1 MGDDVAD
8 TQSVSN
14 DLLAEFYIPATS
26 SLFERRPRTLKH
38 GDTFAMFD
46 HYGDLFAGPH
56 SPEGIFHQDTRFL
69 SRFVLTIG
77 GERPLLLSST
87 VQNNNAVLHVDLRNA
102 DLFDSDAVL
111 LPKNTIH
118 VSRAKF
124 LLDSVCHERLA
135 VRNYGDRRCRVS
147 IALDYDAD
155 FADMFEIRGHR
166 RERHGAR
173 SSEVLDAASVRFVYA
188 GLDGVA
194 RSTRIT
200 FDPPPV
206 RVTVNRAEF
215 ELELDPKAR
224 CVLLV
229 TVGCVVGQEAPPA
242 ADGFFTAMRRARR
255 SIFNACARAA
265 AVETSNSVFNEVLC
279 RSMADFNMLLTDTPH
294 GPYPYAGIPWFCTAF
309 GRDGIIA
316 ALEMLWVD
324 PEVARG
330 VLRFLAAHQAQT
342 EDPQAD
348 AEPGKIL
355 HEVRECEMARRG
367 EVPFGRY
374 YGSVDSTPLFVVLA
388 GLYWKRSGDRETLK
402 TIWAEVKAA
411 LTWIDRYGDRDG
423 DGFLEYAGRRPSG
436 LRNQGWKDS
445 KDAVFHQD
453 GQLASPPI
461 ALVEVQG
468 YVYLAK
474 KLAANLALIMGEPV
488 LAATLE
494 EQARHLREQFE
505 QRFWCPDLQFY
516 ALALDAEKQP
526 CRVRTSNA
534 GHLLFS
540 GIVAPERGVQTA
552 KALLHPDFFSGWGIR
567 TVSLRE
573 SRFNPMSYHN
583 GSIWPHDNALIGLGL
598 ARYGCLDEV
607 LRLTTALFDV
617 AAYMD
622 LRRLPELFCGFR
634 RHRDNGPTL
643 YPVACAP
650 QAWAAAAPFA
660 LLEACLG
667 LEFEAIS
674 DTVQLRHPRL
684 PDFLDWVRIR
694 GLRLR
699 ESHFDILLRRHGA
712 DVTVN
717 VLERDGP
724 AHFEVAL

>member
-14 DLLAEFYIPATS
+14 GLLAEFYIPATS

-46 HYGDLFAGPH
+46 HYGDLVASPH
-56 SPEGIFHQDTRFL
+56 SPEGIFHQDMRFL

-102 DLFDSDAVL
+102 DLFDNDELMLS
-111 LPKNTIH
+111 KNTIH
-118 VSRAKF
+118 VARDKF
-124 LLDSVCHERLA
+124 LLDSVCYERLA

-147 IALDYDAD
+147 IALDYGAD
-155 FADMFEIRGHR
+155 FADLFEVRGHR
-166 RERHGAR
+166 RDRRGAL
-173 SSEVLDAASVRFVYA
+173 SSEVLDASSVRFVYA

-194 RSTRIT
+194 RSTRIA
-200 FDPPPV
+200 FDPCPAHISI
-206 RVTVNRAEF
+206 NRAKF
-215 ELELDPKAR
+215 ELELDPKER
-224 CVLLV
+224 SVIFI
-229 TVGCVVGQEAPPA
+229 TVGCAVGREAPPNG
-242 ADGFFTAMRRARR
+242 DGFFTAMRRARR
-255 SIFNACARAA
+255 AILHTCEQVAG
-265 AVETSNSVFNEVLC
+265 VETSNTVCNEVLC
-279 RSMADFNMLLTDTPH
+279 RSMADFSMLVTDTPY

-316 ALEMLWVD
+316 AIEMLWID
-324 PEVARG
+324 PRIARG
-330 VLRFLAAHQAQT
+330 VLRFLAANQAQT
-342 EDPQAD
+342 EDPRAD

-355 HEVRECEMARRG
+355 HETRECEMAQLG

-374 YGSVDSTPLFVVLA
+374 YGSIDSTPLFVVLA
-388 GLYWKRSGDRETLK
+388 GLYWQRSGDRETLK
-402 TIWAEVKAA
+402 TIWPEVKAA
-411 LTWIDRYGDRDG
+411 LEWITRYGDRDG
-423 DGFLEYAGRRPSG
+423 DGFLEYHGRHAGG

-445 KDAVFHQD
+445 VDAVFHHD
-453 GQLASPPI
+453 GRLASPPI

-468 YVYLAK
+468 YVYLART
-474 KLAANLALIMGEPV
+474 LAAHMARSMGEMR
-488 LAATLE
+488 LAVMLE
-494 EQARHLREQFE
+494 EQARQLREHFE
-505 QRFWCPDLQFY
+505 ERFWCPDMQFY

-526 CRVRTSNA
+526 CRVRTSNV

-540 GIVAPERGVQTA
+540 GIVAPERGARVA
-552 KALLHPDFFSGWGIR
+552 KALFGPDFFSGWGIR
-567 TVSLRE
+567 TVSVRE

-598 ARYGCLDEV
+598 ARYGYLDEV

-617 AAYMD
+617 ATYMD

-667 LEFEAIS
+667 LEFDALA
-674 DTVQLRHPRL
+674 DTVRLRHPRL

-694 GLRLR
+694 GLRLG
-699 ESHFDILLRRHGA
+699 ESRFDVLLRRHGA
-712 DVTVN
+712 DVAVN

>member
-1 MGDDVAD
+1 MAD
-8 TQSVSN
+8 IQSVSKGVT
-14 DLLAEFYIPATS
+14 EFYIPATS
-26 SLFERRPRTLKH
+26 SLFERRSRTLKH

-46 HYGDLFAGPH
+46 HYGDLFTGPH

-102 DLFDSDAVL
+102 DVFKDDALL

-124 LLDSVCHERLA
+124 LLDSVCYERLI
-135 VRNYGDRRCRVS
+135 VRNYGDRRCRVA

-155 FADMFEIRGHR
+155 FADLFEVRGLSRVR
-166 RERHGAR
+166 RGTL
-173 SSEVLDAASVRFVYA
+173 SSEVLDATSVRFVYA

-194 RSTRIT
+194 RSTRIA
-200 FDPPPV
+200 FDPCPAHV
-206 RVTVNRAEF
+206 SVKRAEF

-224 CVLLV
+224 GIIFV
-229 TVGCVVGQEAPPA
+229 TVGCAVGQEAPPA
-242 ADGFFTAMRRARR
+242 SDGFFTAMRRARR
-255 SIFNACARAA
+255 TILHACTRAA
-265 AVETSNSVFNEVLC
+265 AVETSNTVFNEVLC
-279 RSMADFNMLLTDTPH
+279 RSMADFNMLVTDTPH

-316 ALEMLWVD
+316 AIEMLWID

-330 VLRFLAAHQAQT
+330 VLRFLAAHQAKT

-355 HEVRECEMARRG
+355 HEMRECEMARLG

-374 YGSVDSTPLFVVLA
+374 YGSVDSTPLFVALA
-388 GLYWKRSGDRETLK
+388 GLYWQRSGDWETLK
-402 TIWAEVKAA
+402 TIWPEVKAA
-411 LTWIDRYGDRDG
+411 LAWIDRYGDRDG
-423 DGFLEYAGRRPSG
+423 DGFLEYHGRRAGG

-445 KDAVFHQD
+445 EDAVFHHD
-453 GQLASPPI
+453 GRLASPPI

-474 KLAANLALIMGEPV
+474 KLAACMARTMEEAV

-494 EQARHLREQFE
+494 AQAQQLRERFE

-540 GIVAPERGVQTA
+540 GIVAPERGTQVA
-552 KALLHPDFFSGWGIR
+552 KALFHADFFSGWGIR

-583 GSIWPHDNALIGLGL
+583 GSIWPHDNALIGRGL

-617 AAYMD
+617 ATYMD

-667 LEFEAIS
+667 LEFDALS
-674 DTVQLRHPRL
+674 DTVRLRHPRL
-684 PDFLDWVRIR
+684 PDFLDWVRLR

-699 ESHFDILLRRHGA
+699 ESRFDVLLRRHGA
-712 DVTVN
+712 DVAVN
-717 VLERDGP
+717 VLEREGP
-724 AHFEVAL
+724 ARFEVAL